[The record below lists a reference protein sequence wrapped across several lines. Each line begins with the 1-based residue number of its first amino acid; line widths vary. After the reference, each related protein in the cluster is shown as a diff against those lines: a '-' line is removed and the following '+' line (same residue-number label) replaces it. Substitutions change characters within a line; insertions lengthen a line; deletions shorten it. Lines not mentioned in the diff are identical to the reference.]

1 MTTKEKAQQLVYAF
15 EAFTDC
21 ENELEF
27 AKQCALIAVNE
38 IIKYQPFDIYT
49 IEQCMSV
56 NKYWQDVKQEILN
69 L

>member
-27 AKQCALIAVNE
+27 AKECALIAVDE
-38 IIKYQPFDIYT
+38 IINYLLD
-49 IEQCMSV
+49 SDWALV
-56 NKYWQDVKQEILN
+56 NNKAKYWEEVKQEILN